1 MIDRSDHVDRLV
13 WLFRTF
19 PVVGIIGA
27 RQVGKTWL
35 AGRLAEQVKKTVT
48 RFDLENPADLV
59 RLADPMLALEQLRGL
74 VIIDEIQRHPDLFP
88 VLRVLADRPRRPARF
103 LILGSATRDLL
114 RQSSESLAGR
124 IAYHELGGFSLS
136 ETGVARL
143 QRLWQ
148 RGTFPR
154 SYLAASDAASVV
166 WREEFVSTFIERD
179 LRALG
184 FDLPPATLGR
194 FWTMLAHYHGQ
205 IWNGAELARAFA
217 VSEPTVRR
225 YLDALTGTFMVRQLR
240 PWSENL
246 GKRQVKTPKIYLG
259 DSGILHSLLG
269 IRDRAA
275 LEGHPKIGAS
285 WEGFMLEQITRH
297 LGAAADEC
305 HFWGTH
311 QGAELD
317 LLVVRGRTRRAFE
330 IKRIT
335 TPAITKSMRIAMAD
349 LGLDALDV
357 IHAGPNTYR
366 LAPEIRAVAATRVL
380 EDIEKL

>member
-1 MIDRSDHVDRLV
+1 
-13 WLFRTF
+13 
-19 PVVGIIGA
+19 
-27 RQVGKTWL
+27 
-35 AGRLAEQVKKTVT
+35 
-48 RFDLENPADLV
+48 
-59 RLADPMLALEQLRGL
+59 
-74 VIIDEIQRHPDLFP
+74 
-88 VLRVLADRPRRPARF
+88 
-103 LILGSATRDLL
+103 
-114 RQSSESLAGR
+114 
-124 IAYHELGGFSLS
+124 
-136 ETGVARL
+136 L

-330 IKRIT
+330 IKRTT